1 MGDIPKIVSG
11 RDMRTHVDE
20 EGEGVKK
27 FADVLMILKY
37 WREKLEALHS

>member
-27 FADVLMILKY
+27 FSDFKILARKT
-37 WREKLEALHS
+37 